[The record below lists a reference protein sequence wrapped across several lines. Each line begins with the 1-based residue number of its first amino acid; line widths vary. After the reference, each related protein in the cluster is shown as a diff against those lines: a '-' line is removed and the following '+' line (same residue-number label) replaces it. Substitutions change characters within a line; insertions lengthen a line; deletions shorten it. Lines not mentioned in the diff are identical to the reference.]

1 MIFLELLNFKTRKI
15 HVFSENKSIE
25 DTVKPHSVPHDR
37 FHTFH
42 ERDGHVEATR
52 TKCKVLKRLK
62 FCESHVKFSID
73 NHIFSVLK
81 KRFME
86 PPSNAKEHLCML

>member
-1 MIFLELLNFKTRKI
+1 LIFLELLNFKTRKI

-37 FHTFH
+37 SHTFH

-52 TKCKVLKRLK
+52 TKCKVLEQLK
-62 FCESHVKFSID
+62 FGKSHVKFSID
-73 NHIFSVLK
+73 KERFSALK
-81 KRFME
+81 KQFME
-86 PPSNAKEHLCML
+86 PPSYA